1 MSGALK
7 SVFGGSGILGAL
19 FSVASMCFPP
29 LAIATSLS
37 NLLTLSIGEA
47 VKMAA
52 TTLAREFGMPKF
64 LETIVDQV
72 VSRSLP
78 DLMKPSDDNV
88 DAYVET
94 NPDVRDFM
102 QDFTQDMTTQIV
114 ENTRRYVAESQ
125 DAKEKA
131 IGKRT
136 AVGATSWL
144 EAIAMA
150 MGDIM
155 GDKAAKMVELSQKM
169 SDINAAGEAITLKLD
184 ELQPVDAKLSDK
196 KFSSATQK
204 FDLER
209 KKIDS
214 EQQSNARE
222 FSKVQAQFQAS
233 SQEFSMLSNT
243 FSNAIKSIGEGL
255 TTMGRKG

>member
-19 FSVASMCFPP
+19 FSVASICFPP
-29 LAIATSLS
+29 LAITTSLS
-37 NLLTLSIGEA
+37 NLLTLSIGQA

-64 LETIVDQV
+64 LEKIVDQV
-72 VSRSLP
+72 VNRTVP
-78 DLMKPSDDNV
+78 QLMKPSDDSV

-94 NPDVRDFM
+94 NPAVRDFM
-102 QDFTQDMTTQIV
+102 QDTTQDLTHQIV
-114 ENTRRYVAESQ
+114 ENTRRYIAESQ

-131 IGKRT
+131 TGKRSP
-136 AVGATSWL
+136 VGATSWL

-169 SDINAAGEAITLKLD
+169 ADINAAGDEITLKLD
-184 ELQPVDAKLSDK
+184 DLQPVDAKLGDK
-196 KFSSATQK
+196 KFSSATQN
-204 FDLER
+204 FDVE
-209 KKIDS
+209 KSKIES
-214 EQQSNARE
+214 EQQSNARA
-222 FSKVQAQFQAS
+222 FSTVQAQFQAV
-233 SQEFSMLSNT
+233 SQEFNLLSNT
-243 FSNAIKSIGEGL
+243 FNNAIKSIGEGL
-255 TTMGRKG
+255 TTMGRKN